1 MRKRILSCCKNAQRP
16 VTGKRFSIRTD
27 RNANGHERDW
37 NLFLAAVNMQKNN
50 RCEVLITYQRN
61 RIFLNFFSYFKTLPS
76 QVHSI
81 DQIVLSKKV
90 NLLIKIL

>member
-37 NLFLAAVNMQKNN
+37 NLFLAAVKMQKNQSVRSVN
-50 RCEVLITYQRN
+50 YISAEQD
-61 RIFLNFFSYFKTLPS
+61 IFEFFFLF
-76 QVHSI
+76 
-81 DQIVLSKKV
+81 
-90 NLLIKIL
+90 